1 MGIPL
6 KVHISLVV
14 LATISIIQ
22 FRFLYGLFF
31 AAGLVISIALHE
43 LGHSF
48 VAIKKGCK
56 VREITLLLL
65 GGAAQMESI
74 PTRPKDELLMAVTG
88 PLVSLFL
95 GACGILGGSLLP
107 LPAMQAMAPAKINI
121 VELLGLLNLVLAF
134 FNLIPA
140 FPMDGGRVFR
150 SLLSRKMG
158 RLKATYVAA
167 QLGKIIAVLF
177 GIYAIHPFNPI
188 LIAIA
193 FFVYIMAGNEYKMV
207 QMQEAAKH
215 YGWNIGA
222 YGRQNENN
230 DDEVMIGPPPY
241 EDGPGTRSGIRPNRK
256 DRPFNNF
263 LR

>member
-1 MGIPL
+1 MGIPV
-6 KVHISLVV
+6 KVHISVV
-14 LATISIIQ
+14 ALAVMSVIRFRSI
-22 FRFLYGLFF
+22 YGLFF

-48 VAIKKGCK
+48 VAIRKGCK

-74 PTRPKDELLMAVTG
+74 PTRPRDEILMAITG

-95 GACGILGGSLLP
+95 GACGIFGGNLLP
-107 LPAMQAMAPAKINI
+107 LPDLRAMAPAKLNVI
-121 VELLGLLNLVLAF
+121 ELLGWLNIVLTF

-167 QLGKIIAVLF
+167 QLGKIMAILF
-177 GIYAIHPFNPI
+177 GIYAINPFDPI

-193 FFVYIMAGNEYKMV
+193 FFVYIMAGNEYRMV
-207 QMQEAAKH
+207 QVQEASKH
-215 YGWNIGA
+215 YGWNIGSF
-222 YGRQNENN
+222 GRQNEIE
-230 DDEVMIGPPPY
+230 DDEAMIGPPPY
-241 EDGPGTRSGIRPNRK
+241 ENGPGTRSGIRPSKK
-256 DRPFNNF
+256 DRSSSNF
-263 LR
+263 FR